1 MSTDITPEPAVGS
14 ATTSDILERLA
25 RHILVPVVVID
36 DAADADALG
45 AALVDGGLPVAEVT
59 FRTPAAA
66 DAIRVLRDRGDVL
79 VGAGTV
85 LTPAQVDQ
93 AVAAGASYVV
103 SPGTSRAVVERCL
116 ERGVLPLP
124 GAVTATEVQAA
135 LELGLSTVKFFPAA
149 TSGGPAAIAAL
160 AAPFGDVRFVPTG
173 GIGPGNLD
181 QYLAL
186 SCVAAVGG
194 SWMVPAC
201 CRPRARRPGDPDP
214 GRRRRR
220 PRRGPAYPLIPT
232 KDEPMTD
239 LLLRPAS
246 ECAYDA
252 VALGEVMLRLDP
264 GEGRIRTAR
273 QFRASEGGGEYNVA
287 RGLRRAFGLR
297 AAIVTALADNEVG
310 RLVEDC
316 ILTGGLDTSFIR
328 WSAVRRRRT
337 GVAQRSELHR
347 AWLRRA
353 RRGRRLRPRA
363 HGGLPA
369 RTRRHRLG
377 APVR

>member
-1 MSTDITPEPAVGS
+1 MSTGTTPEPAVGS

-25 RHILVPVVVID
+25 LHTLVPVVVID
-36 DAADADALG
+36 DATDADALG

-85 LTPAQVDQ
+85 LTPAQVDE

-103 SPGTSRAVVERCL
+103 SPGMSRAVVERCL

-160 AAPFGDVRFVPTG
+160 AAPFGDLRFVPTG

-194 SWMVPAC
+194 SWMVPRAAV
-201 CRPRARRPGDPDP
+201 RARAGQEIRTLV
-214 GRRRRR
+214 
-220 PRRGPAYPLIPT
+220 A
-232 KDEPMTD
+232 
-239 LLLRPAS
+239 
-246 ECAYDA
+246 DA
-252 VALGEVMLRLDP
+252 VAL
-264 GEGRIRTAR
+264 A
-273 QFRASEGGGEYNVA
+273 A
-287 RGLRRAFGLR
+287 GLR
-297 AAIVTALADNEVG
+297 T
-310 RLVEDC
+310 
-316 ILTGGLDTSFIR
+316 
-328 WSAVRRRRT
+328 
-337 GVAQRSELHR
+337 H
-347 AWLRRA
+347 
-353 RRGRRLRPRA
+353 
-363 HGGLPA
+363 
-369 RTRRHRLG
+369 
-377 APVR
+377 